1 VSGVA
6 ITPDGRRAVSASWDK
21 TLRVWDLES
30 GQSLRKLEG
39 HSFGVNGVAI
49 TPDGRRAVS
58 ASGDKTLRVW
68 DLESGQSLRTLE
80 GHSSDVNG
88 VAITPDGRRAVSA
101 SWDKTLR
108 VWDLESGKELALLTA
123 DGQTTSCAVALD
135 GRTIVAG
142 DGSSRVHL
150 LRLVE
155 ADETKPPIGDAKIQ
169 LYRRE

>member
-1 VSGVA
+1 MSGVA
-6 ITPDGRRAVSASWDK
+6 ITPDGRRAVSASED
-21 TLRVWDLES
+21 
-30 GQSLRKLEG
+30 
-39 HSFGVNGVAI
+39 N
-49 TPDGRRAVS
+49 
-58 ASGDKTLRVW
+58 TLRVW

-80 GHSSDVNG
+80 GHSIRVTR

-123 DGQTTSCAVALD
+123 DGPMTSCAVSLD

-142 DGSSRVHL
+142 DASGRVHL

-155 ADETKPPIGDAKIQ
+155 ADKTKPPVGEIKIPLLQ
-169 LYRRE
+169 H